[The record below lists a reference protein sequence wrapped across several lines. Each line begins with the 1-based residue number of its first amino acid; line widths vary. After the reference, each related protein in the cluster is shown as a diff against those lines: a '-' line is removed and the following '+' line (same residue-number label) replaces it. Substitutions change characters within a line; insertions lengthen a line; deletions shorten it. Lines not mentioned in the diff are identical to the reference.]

1 MKRLFVLLLSGVML
15 TSSVPMVTYAA
26 MNETVTD
33 AVPIANKE
41 VGYTSNSSKSE
52 PTNQALESA
61 IKAVKAKITIP
72 KEFSDFNY
80 YFTNESS
87 YSDSYWNLTWKNPS
101 TSAYIQVNCDSDYH
115 ITFFGQ
121 YDYENKNTGISKYL
135 KKELKATADKFIQ
148 KIAPETTNRLEY
160 IDASFEGIY
169 SGNYVYNY
177 QRVENGID
185 FPDNNASV
193 SVNSITGEVSSA
205 YVNWLYDASIPASKT
220 TLTLE
225 EAAKLITDNMDMKL
239 VYRSNYFGIYDKS
252 GNMSKKAFLVYEP
265 TQYYISVDAKTGK
278 VYLERTQ
285 WVDTGS
291 RNESGKAETAAEA
304 DGSFNDGTQMLTD
317 EEIAKIEELKNLISK
332 ADAIKNVTSNP
343 YLLIDKN
350 LKVSSAELHKR
361 DDNGGDTSYVWY
373 INFNDPREI
382 DSKKLTDSYRAYAYA
397 SVDAKTGKILSFY
410 TSVKSYYDE
419 ATNQWNSVKIPYD
432 KKEAKSVLESFLNSQ
447 MKDYFKNS
455 VFTEQN
461 DDYIAYYKNDLPV
474 YGGYNYQYNRV
485 NAGVEYPYNGIYG
498 SVDGVTGKI
507 YSVSYNWDTNITF
520 ESPTGA
526 MSAKEA
532 MVKYLSKKGFELKYE
547 INVVNEY
554 DSTKNQEKY
563 DDYKTKYEV
572 RLVYRPDVT
581 PSYISPFT
589 GEQLNYD
596 GEVYKETK
604 PYSYLDIA
612 DIPENRDILLL
623 SDMNIGFEG
632 DNFMPK
638 SEITVGEI
646 NSLLEKIGYGY
657 GYAEEETS
665 NVAKTI
671 TREEI
676 AQTFIKRLGF
686 EKVSELQGIYKTGFN
701 DESSIDSKYLGAVAL
716 AKGLGLMEAD
726 ASNNFN
732 PKSNISRFDAVNLI
746 LNFIKAQKNGV
757 NY

>member
-1 MKRLFVLLLSGVML
+1 
-15 TSSVPMVTYAA
+15 
-26 MNETVTD
+26 
-33 AVPIANKE
+33 
-41 VGYTSNSSKSE
+41 
-52 PTNQALESA
+52 
-61 IKAVKAKITIP
+61 
-72 KEFSDFNY
+72 
-80 YFTNESS
+80 
-87 YSDSYWNLTWKNPS
+87 
-101 TSAYIQVNCDSDYH
+101 
-115 ITFFGQ
+115 
-121 YDYENKNTGISKYL
+121 
-135 KKELKATADKFIQ
+135 
-148 KIAPETTNRLEY
+148 
-160 IDASFEGIY
+160 
-169 SGNYVYNY
+169 
-177 QRVENGID
+177 
-185 FPDNNASV
+185 
-193 SVNSITGEVSSA
+193 
-205 YVNWLYDASIPASKT
+205 
-220 TLTLE
+220 
-225 EAAKLITDNMDMKL
+225 
-239 VYRSNYFGIYDKS
+239 
-252 GNMSKKAFLVYEP
+252 
-265 TQYYISVDAKTGK
+265 
-278 VYLERTQ
+278 
-285 WVDTGS
+285 
-291 RNESGKAETAAEA
+291 
-304 DGSFNDGTQMLTD
+304 
-317 EEIAKIEELKNLISK
+317 
-332 ADAIKNVTSNP
+332 
-343 YLLIDKN
+343 
-350 LKVSSAELHKR
+350 
-361 DDNGGDTSYVWY
+361 
-373 INFNDPREI
+373 
-382 DSKKLTDSYRAYAYA
+382 
-397 SVDAKTGKILSFY
+397 
-410 TSVKSYYDE
+410 
-419 ATNQWNSVKIPYD
+419 
-432 KKEAKSVLESFLNSQ
+432 
-447 MKDYFKNS
+447 
-455 VFTEQN
+455 
-461 DDYIAYYKNDLPV
+461 V